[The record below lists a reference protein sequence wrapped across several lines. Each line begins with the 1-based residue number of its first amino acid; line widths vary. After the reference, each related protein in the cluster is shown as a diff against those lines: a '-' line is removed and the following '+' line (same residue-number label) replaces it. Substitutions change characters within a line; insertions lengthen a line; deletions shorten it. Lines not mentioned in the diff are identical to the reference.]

1 MPLKIIAA
9 NWKMHNDEY
18 LTKKLTYDILNLS
31 SSNIDT
37 RVKKY
42 YVFLFHS

>member
-1 MPLKIIAA
+1 MPHKIIAA

-31 SSNIDT
+31 SVI
-37 RVKKY
+37 
-42 YVFLFHS
+42 